1 MGGWKSKLQVQ
12 DLGDEDRLEMQC
24 RRCGKIR
31 YLTKASLLERDAGH
45 HYLDHIEC
53 KAQCRVFGCKGKM
66 RMALIRQH
74 KVSAFIGGMA

>member
-1 MGGWKSKLQVQ
+1 MGGWKTKLQVQ
-12 DLGDEDRLEMQC
+12 DIGDEDRLEMQC
-24 RRCGKIR
+24 RRCGKTR

-45 HYLDHIEC
+45 YYLDHIEK
-53 KAQCRVFGCKGKM
+53 KARCRVFGCKGEM